1 MDNAGAEADPRTDA
15 DKHQSEQRA
24 GDGGRREKD
33 KNRVKPALLLAVL
46 GVVYGDLGTSPIYAF
61 RACFSGDNAIG
72 TTPGNIYG
80 IVSIIFWSLIVIASL
95 KYVVFV
101 LRADNRGEGGIFA
114 LLALVGPWR
123 NLSRAR
129 RRALVLVG
137 LAGAAVLFGDIMI
150 TPAISIL
157 SAIEGVTVADPGFA
171 KYVVP
176 VTLAILV
183 GLFALQ
189 SRGTARIGA
198 IFGPI
203 MLIWF
208 VLVAVLGLA
217 NVIHEPRIFK
227 ALNPAYAIEFFIR
240 NGLAGYLVLSASFL
254 ALTGSEALYADL
266 GHFGRPPIRRAWFG
280 FILPALV
287 LNYFGQGALLLSGV
301 PPTQPFFNLAPSW
314 FLYPLV
320 AMAAAATIIA
330 SQAAITGAFSLTRQ
344 AVRLGQ
350 MPQVVVEQ
358 TSAETRGQIYVPIV
372 NWTLL
377 AAAVFLVLVFRSSG
391 NLSNVYGVAVNMT
404 MAVTTV
410 LAFNVALERG
420 GWGRAAAIV
429 GLVGFLLIDL
439 AFLGANSTKMLTGA
453 WFSVGVGALVFLVM
467 WTWRRGSLALHAEL
481 SGDTTPINELL
492 ARIEKEKPA
501 RVPGT
506 AVFVTGNIED
516 CPPVLRHHLERTKA
530 LHQQVIL
537 VTVVVEGIPKVTG
550 AERFEIKSFEEA
562 GLWRLVLHYGFM
574 QRANIPSD
582 LKSLDV
588 EGLDIDL
595 DDTTYYIGR
604 QNLLAPQRGGKFRWR
619 QLLGWRDRLY
629 AFLKRNSVDESA
641 FYHIP
646 SDSVVEIGLQVRL

>member
-1 MDNAGAEADPRTDA
+1 
-15 DKHQSEQRA
+15 
-24 GDGGRREKD
+24 
-33 KNRVKPALLLAVL
+33 
-46 GVVYGDLGTSPIYAF
+46 
-61 RACFSGDNAIG
+61 
-72 TTPGNIYG
+72 
-80 IVSIIFWSLIVIASL
+80 
-95 KYVVFV
+95 
-101 LRADNRGEGGIFA
+101 
-114 LLALVGPWR
+114 
-123 NLSRAR
+123 
-129 RRALVLVG
+129 VG

-157 SAIEGVTVADPGFA
+157 SAIEGITVADPGFA
-171 KYVVP
+171 PWVVP
-176 VTLAILV
+176 ITLAILF
-183 GLFALQ
+183 GLFAMQ
-189 SRGTARIGA
+189 SRGTARIGS

-203 MLIWF
+203 MVIWF
-208 VLVAVLGLA
+208 VLIATLGLA
-217 NVIHEPRIFK
+217 NVIHEPRIFR
-227 ALNPAYAIEFFIR
+227 ALNPAYAIDFFVR

-266 GHFGRPPIRRAWFG
+266 GHFGRPPIRRAWFA

-301 PPTQPFFNLAPSW
+301 PAAQPFFNLAPSW

-344 AVRLGQ
+344 AVQLGQ
-350 MPQVVVEQ
+350 MPRVTVEQ

-377 AAAVFLVLVFRSSG
+377 AAAIFLVLVFRSSG
-391 NLSNVYGVAVNMT
+391 NLSDVYGVAVNLT

-410 LAFNVALERG
+410 LAFNIALERG
-420 GWGRAAAIV
+420 GWGRVAAIA
-429 GLVGFLLIDL
+429 GLVCFLLIDL
-439 AFLGANSTKMLTGA
+439 AFLGANVTKLLTGA
-453 WFSVGVGALVFLVM
+453 WFSVGIGALLFLVM
-467 WTWRRGSLALHAEL
+467 WTWRRGSLMLDAEL
-481 SGDTTPINELL
+481 GDANTPMNDLL
-492 ARIEKEKPA
+492 GKIKKDKPV

-506 AVFVTGNIED
+506 AVFVTGNIEE
-516 CPPVLRHHLERTKA
+516 CPPVLHHHLERTKT

-537 VTVVVEGIPKVTG
+537 VTVVVEGVPKVTG
-550 AERFEIKSFEEA
+550 DQRVAIKAWPEA
-562 GLWRLVLHYGFM
+562 RLWRLVLHYGFM